1 MNKLKITLF
10 MFAMAVAQPT
20 LSSEVIPGLI
30 VGVADGDTVTLLTP
44 DKNQVKIRVQ
54 GIDAPEKSQAF
65 GTVAR
70 QAMAK
75 AVFQKNVQ
83 ARCPSTDRY
92 GRKIC
97 VIYVNGVDAGLQLVN
112 QGLAWHYKQY
122 SKEQT
127 SDDRMNYAYAEE
139 NARAQR
145 VGLWTEPNPM
155 APWDFRKNK
164 RR

>member
-1 MNKLKITLF
+1 MKTIKFIISSIL
-10 MFAMAVAQPT
+10 AMASVAANAEAIQG
-20 LSSEVIPGLI
+20 SIVEVS
-30 VGVADGDTVTLLTP
+30 DGDTVTLLTAQ
-44 DKNQVKIRVQ
+44 KQQVKIRVQ
-54 GIDAPEKSQAF
+54 GIDAPERSQAF
-65 GTVAR
+65 GNVAR

-75 AVFQKNVQ
+75 AVFQKDVEAQ
-83 ARCPSTDRY
+83 CSSTDRY

-97 VIYVNGVDAGLQLVN
+97 VIYVNGMDAGLHLVS

-122 SKEQT
+122 EREQ
-127 SDDRMNYAYAEE
+127 SPRDRASYSYTEE

-164 RR
+164 SN